1 MQISKNQIDEL
12 YEFVKKKGIQY
23 IDLQNELVGY
33 LILIIESKMKSNPSL
48 TFTKAFNLA
57 YKTFGVYGF
66 DAILSHKIK
75 IQTKLFYR
83 TIRKHIR
90 ALFIS
95 YRICF
100 VLSSFF
106 IFYYV
111 RSFNC
116 IIHELYFGF
125 IAAAIFLLVYSSYSS
140 HNTIRKLSK
149 KYLVLS
155 SYINLNFYSIFILYY
170 FLVLPIVIGEHI
182 LNNYPYLFS
191 INLTLLLVFIVV
203 RRSLLKELLAYVK
216 SKGLE

>member
-1 MQISKNQIDEL
+1 MQLSKNQIDEL
-12 YEFVKKKGIQY
+12 YEFVRKKGIQY
-23 IDLQNELVGY
+23 IDLQKELVGY
-33 LILIIESKMKSNPSL
+33 LILIIESKMKSNPNL
-48 TFTKAFNLA
+48 TFTKALNLA

-75 IQTKLFYR
+75 MQTKLFYR

-100 VLSSFF
+100 ILSSFF

-125 IAAAIFLLVYSSYSS
+125 IAAGIFLLVYSSYSS

-155 SYINLNFYSIFILYY
+155 SYINLNMGSISILYY
-170 FLVLPIVIGEHI
+170 FLVLPTVIGEHI

-191 INLTLLLVFIVV
+191 INLTLLLVFIEV
-203 RRSLLKELLAYVK
+203 RRSVLKEMLAYVK

>member
-1 MQISKNQIDEL
+1 
-12 YEFVKKKGIQY
+12 
-23 IDLQNELVGY
+23 
-33 LILIIESKMKSNPSL
+33 MKSNPNL
-48 TFTKAFNLA
+48 TFTKALNLA

-75 IQTKLFYR
+75 MQTKLFYR

-100 VLSSFF
+100 ILSSFF

-155 SYINLNFYSIFILYY
+155 SYINLNMGSISILYY
-170 FLVLPIVIGEHI
+170 FLVLPTVIGEHI

-191 INLTLLLVFIVV
+191 FNLTLLIVFIVV
-203 RRSLLKELLAYVK
+203 RRSLLRELLAYVK

>member
-1 MQISKNQIDEL
+1 MQLSKNQIDEL
-12 YEFVKKKGIQY
+12 YEFVIKKGIQY
-23 IDLQNELVGY
+23 IDLQKELVGY
-33 LILIIESKMKSNPSL
+33 LILIIESKMKSNSNL
-48 TFTKAFNLA
+48 TFTKALNLA

-66 DAILSHKIK
+66 DAILSHKFTM
-75 IQTKLFYR
+75 QTKLFYR

-100 VLSSFF
+100 VFSSFF
-106 IFYYV
+106 IFNYV

-116 IIHELYFGF
+116 IIPELYFGF
-125 IAAAIFLLVYSSYSS
+125 IAAAIFLFVYSSYLS

-155 SYINLNFYSIFILYY
+155 SYNNMNLNSICILYY
-170 FLVLPIVIGEHI
+170 FLVFPTFIDDHI

-191 INLTLLLVFIVV
+191 INFTILLVFIVV
-203 RRSLLKELLAYVK
+203 RRNFLNELLAYVK

>member
-1 MQISKNQIDEL
+1 M
-12 YEFVKKKGIQY
+12 
-23 IDLQNELVGY
+23 
-33 LILIIESKMKSNPSL
+33 IIESKMKSNSNL
-48 TFTKAFNLA
+48 TFTKALNLA

-66 DAILSHKIK
+66 DAILSHKFTM
-75 IQTKLFYR
+75 QTKLFYR

-100 VLSSFF
+100 VFSSFF
-106 IFYYV
+106 KFNYV

-125 IAAAIFLLVYSSYSS
+125 IGAAIFLFVYSSYLS

-155 SYINLNFYSIFILYY
+155 SYNNMNLNSICILYY
-170 FLVLPIVIGEHI
+170 FLVFPTFIDEHI

-191 INLTLLLVFIVV
+191 INLTILLVFIVV
-203 RRSLLKELLAYVK
+203 RRNFLNELLAYVK